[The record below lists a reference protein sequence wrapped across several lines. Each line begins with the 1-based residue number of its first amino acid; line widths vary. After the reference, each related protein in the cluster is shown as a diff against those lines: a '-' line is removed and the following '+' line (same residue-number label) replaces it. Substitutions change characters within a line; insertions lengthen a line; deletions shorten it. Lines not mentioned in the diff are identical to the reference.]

1 MESFLL
7 SKSGL
12 RSGARADAYLLGEFG
27 MSAALSAD
35 AEGRDVTAEESIS
48 RALALLQETL
58 EIVDS
63 IDASPEIG
71 ARIQE
76 VIDSIEEMQG
86 GSENG

>member
-1 MESFLL
+1 MQGFLL
-7 SKSGL
+7 SKSDL
-12 RSGARADAYLLGEFG
+12 RSGAGAEAYLLGEFG

-35 AEGRDVTAEESIS
+35 AEGRDVTPEESIG

-63 IDASPEIG
+63 IDAPPEIG

-76 VIDSIEEMQG
+76 VIDALEELQG
-86 GSENG
+86 PTENA